1 MESRSFF
8 FVALMMVPFA
18 EHHIP
23 SFRPRPLSPHELAQ
37 ESVAL
42 ASRGQRLS
50 AESIEWLVPR
60 GGFDWCEKGKN
71 YQIVETW
78 KDQRSC
84 SPDI

>member
-1 MESRSFF
+1 M
-8 FVALMMVPFA
+8 ALMMVPFA

-60 GGFDWCEKGKN
+60 GGFD
-71 YQIVETW
+71 
-78 KDQRSC
+78 
-84 SPDI
+84 